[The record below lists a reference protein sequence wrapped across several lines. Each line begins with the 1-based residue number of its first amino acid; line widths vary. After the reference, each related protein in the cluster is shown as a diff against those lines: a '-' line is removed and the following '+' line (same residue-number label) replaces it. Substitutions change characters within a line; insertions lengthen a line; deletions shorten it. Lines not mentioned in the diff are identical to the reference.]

1 MHSYARIL
9 GSVLLLL
16 LLSTAGL
23 QAQRDHSWVNGLV
36 FDESETHGVAGA
48 TVTLTGGESSPRLR
62 EVKLEAKTDGEGKY
76 YFKDVAHGDYT
87 FRVSAPGFVPYE
99 IRLYIAT
106 DTLTALHV
114 KLRKEAKSMSGDL
127 SRIDH
132 VILGVNDLQ
141 KGIEEFE
148 RRTGVKAVFGGT
160 HPGRGTQ
167 NALASLGGSHYLE
180 ILAPNPADGGSTEWI
195 GELRG
200 LDKLTPAGWAAK
212 GEDLPALQKKLKDQ
226 GMGTE
231 EVRPGARNRPDGTR
245 LAWKTLNFSP
255 PAHALLPFFIEWDPA
270 SAHPSTTSPEGCRL
284 TGFTLEDP
292 APDALRKPLQAAGV
306 GVEVREGSSSHIR
319 ISLACPKGNVE
330 F

>member
-1 MHSYARIL
+1 MRPCTRIL
-9 GSVLLLL
+9 GSALLLL
-16 LLSTAGL
+16 LVSATGL

-48 TVTLTGGESSPRLR
+48 TVS
-62 EVKLEAKTDGEGKY
+62 
-76 YFKDVAHGDYT
+76 
-87 FRVSAPGFVPYE
+87 
-99 IRLYIAT
+99 
-106 DTLTALHV
+106 LTAFHM
-114 KLRKEAKSMSGDL
+114 KPRKEAKSMTGDL

-148 RRTGVKAVFGGT
+148 RLTGVKAVFGGT

-167 NALASLGGSHYLE
+167 NALASLGGNHYLE

-195 GELRG
+195 GELGG
-200 LDKLTPAGWAAK
+200 LDKLTPVGWAAK

-226 GMGTE
+226 GIETD
-231 EVRPGARNRPDGTR
+231 EVRPGARNKPDGTR
-245 LAWKTLNFSP
+245 LAWKTLNFPSS
-255 PAHALLPFFIEWDPA
+255 AHPLLPFFIEWDPA

-284 TGFTLEDP
+284 TGFVLSDP
-292 APDALRKPLQAAGV
+292 NPDALRKPLQAAGV
-306 GVEVREGSSSHIR
+306 QVEVREAGKPGIR

-330 F
+330 FP